1 MNQTITITLPD
12 RIYERVKV
20 TAQAM
25 SLSPEVVL
33 AESLSLFFPA
43 FEEDMPSDTQFDLAA
58 LSLLSDPQLW
68 KIAQQTMDEHKQTR
82 LAELAE
88 VQKHRSLQPDE
99 QATLDL
105 LMDEA
110 QQIMLYKAEAYRV
123 LAQRGHILFSSAHI
137 KHAS

>member
-110 QQIMLYKAEAYRV
+110 QQIMLYKAEAYRL